1 MKRSTWH
8 SILVVWLTM
17 TFAAGP
23 AWARGFGGGGFR
35 GGGGFGGGGGF
46 RGGGG
51 GSFGGGGNFGGGNF
65 GGGNFGGGGFHGGGG
80 NFSGGGLSG
89 GGFSGGGFHPSSS
102 FPGGGGMNRPA
113 GNFGGGGGIGDRPNI
128 VHQPN
133 FNGGG
138 FGIGT
143 RPEIGNGRFS
153 DGGLNPGSRPG
164 LSGGGEGRPGNLSG
178 VTNRFPGAGANTGS
192 LPGLG
197 PARPGAGGAGER
209 FPGMRPGQGG
219 AGERNPG
226 MRPGQG
232 GAGEQRGLGNRG
244 SISDRHQDLE
254 NRFNDMNQHWNDSG
268 WHHQQWNGPNG
279 GEINHVGFWGPN
291 GYWGHTGAWGPNGG
305 YWGHSGHVG
314 PNGAWGHS
322 GYFGPA
328 GHWSRNWGG
337 WYNGYG
343 PAWGNGRWN
352 YLWNTYPVAMAFG
365 ATMWGLNTINYLFGV
380 SGYVNP
386 YYASG
391 DDGSAGFAYDQPI
404 VGDPSYDTQSGA
416 QEASSTDSTTITP
429 ADPLT
434 QTFDTARQAFY
445 DQKFDDALNLTN
457 QALQQA
463 PKDAAMNEF
472 RSLCLFALGK
482 YHDAAATIHAVL
494 AAGPGWDW
502 TTLVSLYAN
511 PETYTEQ
518 MRKLEAVV
526 LANQSAADARFLL
539 GYHYL
544 TCGHADAAVKM
555 WKSVV
560 KLQPNDALAAQL
572 VQMYA
577 PESTDDTTTTAAS
590 PQPNFDKPAYPLDK
604 LQGNWKAKGAG
615 GDFTLTLGTD
625 DKFNWQF
632 TQNGTAQSMTG
643 AYAIRGTSLVMEPDS
658 GGTMLADIA
667 LKDDGRLSF
676 SPIGDGQKLTF
687 AR

>member
-8 SILVVWLTM
+8 SILVVWLSM
-17 TFAAGP
+17 TFAVGP
-23 AWARGFGGGGFR
+23 VWARGFGGGGFR
-35 GGGGFGGGGGF
+35 GGGGGGFGGGGF
-46 RGGGG
+46 H
-51 GSFGGGGNFGGGNF
+51 GGGGNFGGG
-65 GGGNFGGGGFHGGGG
+65 GSFGGGGFHGGGG
-80 NFSGGGLSG
+80 NFSGGGFSG
-89 GGFSGGGFHPSSS
+89 GGLSGGGFHPSS
-102 FPGGGGMNRPA
+102 FPSGGGINRPA
-113 GNFGGGGGIGDRPNI
+113 GNFGGGGAGMGNRPNI

-133 FNGGG
+133 FDGGG
-138 FGIGT
+138 IGIGN
-143 RPEIGNGRFS
+143 RPQIGSGRF
-153 DGGLNPGSRPG
+153 DGGGLNPGSRPN
-164 LSGGGEGRPGNLSG
+164 LPGGGAEGRPGNLSG
-178 VTNRFPGAGANTGS
+178 VTNRFPNAGANTGS

-197 PARPGAGGAGER
+197 PARPGGGGAGER

-232 GAGEQRGLGNRG
+232 GSGEQRGPGNRG
-244 SISDRHQDLE
+244 SIADRHQDLE

-314 PNGAWGHS
+314 PNGAWGHT

-386 YYASG
+386 YYDSG
-391 DDGSAGFAYDQPI
+391 DAGNSGFAYDQPI
-404 VGDPSYDTQSGA
+404 VGDPSYETQTAAQDT
-416 QEASSTDSTTITP
+416 SSTDSTTAAP

-434 QTFDTARQAFY
+434 QTFDAARQAFY

-511 PETYTEQ
+511 PDTYTEQ
-518 MRKLEAVV
+518 MRKLEGVV
-526 LANQSAADARFLL
+526 LANSSAADARFLL

-544 TCGHADAAVKM
+544 TCGHPDAAVKM
-555 WKSVV
+555 WKAVV

-572 VQMYA
+572 VQMYDT
-577 PESTDDTTTTAAS
+577 EKTDDASKPATTT
-590 PQPNFDKPAYPLDK
+590 QPNFDKPAYPLDK
-604 LQGNWKAKGAG
+604 LQGAWKAKGAG
-615 GDFTLTLGTD
+615 GEFSLTLGSD

-632 TQNGTAQSMTG
+632 TQNGKAQTMTG
-643 AYAIRGTSLVMEPDS
+643 AYAVRGKSLVMEPDS
-658 GGTMLADIA
+658 GGTMLADII
-667 LKDDGRLSF
+667 LNNDGSLAF
-676 SPIGDGQKLTF
+676 APIGDGQKLTF
-687 AR
+687 TH